1 MQFTYCGKLSF
12 TAEQLLL
19 YDVFGKRLSP
29 DQVKYI
35 TSCTA
40 QIQMKDLI
48 TDKVYSQ
55 KVKGNEASMCEGVR
69 VLKVQN

>member
-1 MQFTYCGKLSF
+1 MR
-12 TAEQLLL
+12 L
-19 YDVFGKRLSP
+19 YAYSTRITLQKD
-29 DQVKYI
+29 I

-55 KVKGNEASMCEGVR
+55 KVKGNEAGMCEGVR